1 MEGEVLKEKQPYII
15 NVSTSEIDGIEIRDG
30 ENYPT
35 FPIVPFWANDEHESE
50 LVGIREGI
58 DEYDLIKNGWANDLD
73 SAQLYW
79 LIKGAGG
86 MDDEDLVKFLDRL
99 KLTHAAAPMD
109 GQDVEARTV
118 ELPYDAREKLLDR
131 IEKDLYRDYMA
142 LNTEDLSSSNAT
154 ATEIK
159 AAYAP
164 LDSKADD
171 FEYMVLDFLDGIMA
185 VAGVENTASF
195 TRSYVVNTQEEVTTV
210 IQAAPHLTDDYVT
223 TKILTLFGDGDQA
236 EAILDEKDAESMA
249 RFNEPTDD
257 EDENEENNPN
267 EEDNPSEE

>member
-1 MEGEVLKEKQPYII
+1 
-15 NVSTSEIDGIEIRDG
+15 
-30 ENYPT
+30 
-35 FPIVPFWANDEHESE
+35 
-50 LVGIREGI
+50 
-58 DEYDLIKNGWANDLD
+58 
-73 SAQLYW
+73 
-79 LIKGAGG
+79 
-86 MDDEDLVKFLDRL
+86 
-99 KLTHAAAPMD
+99 
-109 GQDVEARTV
+109 
-118 ELPYDAREKLLDR
+118 
-131 IEKDLYRDYMA
+131 
-142 LNTEDLSSSNAT
+142 
-154 ATEIK
+154 
-159 AAYAP
+159 
-164 LDSKADD
+164 
-171 FEYMVLDFLDGIMA
+171 MVLDFLDGIMA